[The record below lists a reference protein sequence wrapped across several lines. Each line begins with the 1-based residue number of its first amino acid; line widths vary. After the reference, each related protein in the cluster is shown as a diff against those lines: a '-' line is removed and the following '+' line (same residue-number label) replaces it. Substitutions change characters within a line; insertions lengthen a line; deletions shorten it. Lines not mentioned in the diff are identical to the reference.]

1 MAVSF
6 TLLAFILYFFI
17 GIVYAEFS
25 PISYLSAELCAA
37 GAIGSKVITKND
49 LEYNDARMGER
60 IRKQRYPLVIAY
72 PMNSTQV
79 QSLVLCAVFWKK
91 TPCVRNG
98 GHSNEGYSSIDDS
111 IVIDL
116 KYMNNVEY
124 DPTSGI
130 ATVQGGIRLGPLYLE
145 LDKYQQ
151 TIISAN
157 GPTVGLSGSIA
168 SGGFGI
174 QSRKYGVAGDFVV
187 EAEVILANG
196 TIVTA
201 SDSSNPDLFWA
212 LRGGGGGT
220 FGIVTQWKLKTI
232 QAWVEATNFN
242 TDFNIVDFNIAL
254 KLFSNWAYNA
264 NFSLSTFLYFSNK
277 ELRVIGTGICNKD
290 LMHKWLFETE
300 LFKIVGAKTH
310 KQTCN
315 HLQSRAYFLDNE
327 NIREKLCTQRINL
340 LNIGI
345 DPLGPNDNITIST
358 PTLVTEGIINTIP
371 PGFKQNRELVKTKS
385 FFFNASAFSDANIAT
400 LNNLRTTMPDGAYA
414 ELTSYG
420 GYLETLPT
428 NLTAFSHRT
437 GTAYHILLNVPLTGS
452 ETDVNAKLD
461 YVKLWESTVGP
472 ISNDLGDQFGEKY
485 FGNNYK
491 KLKEIKSSYDPTNL
505 FVSSQSIPPNPTT
518 PNIPPSLPN
527 INQCP
532 LGFFGGN
539 DPPGFLPTQNWSYQ
553 GTGDLLGCLMF
564 KASCRLDGERNRTS
578 RNETLINFYG
588 DYENNGTI
596 STGDYAT
603 NIQHIKRK
611 SSTLEIEE
619 KNRQK
624 KVESYAESTISST
637 ETKTDFDSDYMKT
650 HKKAS
655 N

>member
-472 ISNDLGDQFGEKY
+472 ISNGHNLGDQFGEKY

-539 DPPGFLPTQNWSYQ
+539 DPPELNEA
-553 GTGDLLGCLMF
+553 
-564 KASCRLDGERNRTS
+564 KAFSSEQKG
-578 RNETLINFYG
+578 
-588 DYENNGTI
+588 
-596 STGDYAT
+596 
-603 NIQHIKRK
+603 NIDRVSKH
-611 SSTLEIEE
+611 
-619 KNRQK
+619 
-624 KVESYAESTISST
+624 
-637 ETKTDFDSDYMKT
+637 D
-650 HKKAS
+650 HK
-655 N
+655 